1 MKSIHVIIGCCIL
14 FLLASCVS
22 PINCRKQFT
31 IYKNPNNNIISEC
44 GFLKD
49 GVFVSLNG
57 KNAFYLYNDGLVK
70 SILRTERANQLF
82 WVCPEKE
89 IYKILPDDEYFKKE
103 IWGHYQIIND
113 TILIQTFGLSNDQ
126 LCRRSVYETKGVV
139 LNDSTIEVFSYYSY
153 WFESEFIKE
162 PNIYRFYKTEQK
174 PDSTLA
180 WFNKK
185 RWYKKNLHES
195 RR

>member
-22 PINCRKQFT
+22 PINCRKCFK
-31 IYKNPNNNIISEC
+31 IYREPVVRCDSFDLYAGI
-44 GFLKD
+44 
-49 GVFVSLNG
+49 FVSLNG
-57 KNAFYLYNDGLVK
+57 KDALCFYNNGCSKTISSFPSNIISFWLNPEVEITNLLENDQYF
-70 SILRTERANQLF
+70 R
-82 WVCPEKE
+82 KE
-89 IYKILPDDEYFKKE
+89 L
-103 IWGHYQIIND
+103 WGHFRIFND
-113 TILIQTFGLSNDQ
+113 TIVIQSFGLSNDQ
-126 LCRRSVYETKGVV
+126 LCRRAVYETKGVI
-139 LNDSTIEVFSYYSY
+139 LNDSTIKVFSDYSY
-153 WFESEFIKE
+153 WFDSELIKE
-162 PNIYRFYKTEQK
+162 PKIYRLYKTDHK

>member
-1 MKSIHVIIGCCIL
+1 MKSIHVIIGCSFL
-14 FLLASCVS
+14 LLLASCVS

-31 IYKNPNNNIISEC
+31 IYKNPNNNVISEFS
-44 GFLKD
+44 FLKD

-57 KNAFYLYNDGLVK
+57 KNAFYLYNNDLVK

-82 WVCPEKE
+82 WVCPVKE
-89 IYKILPDDEYFKKE
+89 IYKILPDDEYFKRE

-126 LCRRSVYETKGVV
+126 LCRRSVYETKGVL

-153 WFESEFIKE
+153 WFESEFINE
-162 PNIYRFYKTEQK
+162 PNIYRFYKTDLK

-185 RWYKKNLHES
+185 RWYH
-195 RR
+195 